1 MRSIPGAILLAIFSC
16 LTSQTSNAEVKIPYI
31 LSSNMVLQRN
41 MDINVWGWADAK
53 EKVTVHFNDAV
64 QSIRADKNG
73 KWLVTFPAM
82 KAGGPYDMKI
92 RGKNIIEL
100 SNILIGDVWICSGQ
114 SNMEWWLD
122 LLPVAEEVSAV
133 AENKNIRLFMAPKN
147 VQFSP
152 AEDILESEWQECNP
166 ETVLPF
172 SAVAYFFGK
181 MIQHEMNV
189 PVGLLGT
196 YWGGTNVETWISLE
210 AISQDP
216 DFDDTAEKLKDF
228 DAEEIIEKIQT
239 SRKIILE
246 NYVAEEPGIVEG
258 KAVWADPDL
267 DESGWAKMKIPG
279 LWESSELLGLD
290 GVVWFRYKFEL
301 SKEVAEKG
309 IRLELG
315 AIDDSDQTWVNGAKV
330 GETINE
336 FDADRI
342 YYVSAE
348 LLNEGTNVIAVR
360 VEDTGGG
367 GGFHGNPEKLKVVS
381 DDFTLSL
388 AGEWKFRVSP
398 SKLAMDSDLPISP
411 NSNPTLLFNGMIHP
425 LLNYPVNGAIW
436 YQGESN
442 AGQAYKYRSL
452 FPMMINDWR
461 NQWKQPDMPFFF
473 VQLANFMEPPVEP
486 GESTWAE
493 LREAQSMTLSL
504 PNTGMAVAIDIG
516 EADDIHPAN
525 KMDVG
530 KRLALAAMKV
540 AYGKDIEYSG
550 PIFQEMHIDGS
561 QAMLSFD
568 HAGSGLMCKDRYG
581 YLQGFSIAGA
591 DRVFH
596 WAKAH
601 IKGDKVWVYSEK
613 VKEPVAV
620 RYGWADNPDD
630 VNLYNMEGLP
640 ASPFRTDDWPGITEG
655 K

>member
-1 MRSIPGAILLAIFSC
+1 MRSIPGAILLAIFSI
-16 LTSQTSNAEVKIPYI
+16 LATQTTNAEVKIPYI

-41 MDINVWGWADAK
+41 QDINVWGWADAK

-64 QSIRADKNG
+64 KSIRADKDG

-92 RGKNIIEL
+92 RGRNIIEL
-100 SNILIGDVWICSGQ
+100 NNILIGDVWICSGQ
-114 SNMEWWLD
+114 SNMEWPLD
-122 LLPVAEEVSAV
+122 RLPVAEEVSAI
-133 AENKNIRLFMAPKN
+133 ADNENIRLFMTPKN
-147 VQFSP
+147 VQFTP
-152 AEDILESEWQECNP
+152 ADDILESEWQECNS

-196 YWGGTNVETWISLE
+196 YWGGTNVETWISLD

-216 DFDDTAEKLKDF
+216 DFADTAEKLKDF
-228 DAEEIIEKIQT
+228 DAEKELEKIEA
-239 SRKIILE
+239 SRKLILE
-246 NYVAEEPGIVEG
+246 NYVADEPGIVEG
-258 KAVWADPDL
+258 NAVWADPGL
-267 DESGWAKMKIPG
+267 DESAWAKMEIPG
-279 LWESSELLGLD
+279 LWESSGLLGLD

-301 SKEVAEKG
+301 SKEIAEKG
-309 IRLELG
+309 ISLELG

-330 GETINE
+330 GETINM
-336 FDADRI
+336 FDTDRV
-342 YYVSAE
+342 YNVPAE
-348 LLNEGTNVIAVR
+348 LLKEGINVIAVR

-367 GGFHGNPEKLKVVS
+367 GGFHGNSGKLKVVS

-388 AGEWKFRVSP
+388 AGDWKFRVSP

-425 LLNYPVNGAIW
+425 LLNYPVKGAIW

-442 AGQAYKYRSL
+442 AGRAYKYRSL

-461 NQWKQPDMPFFF
+461 NQWNQPDMPFFF

-516 EADDIHPAN
+516 EADNIHPVN

-540 AYGKDIEYSG
+540 AYGKDIEHSG
-550 PIFQEMHIDGS
+550 PVFKEMHINGS

-581 YLQGFSIAGA
+581 YLKGFSIAGA

-601 IKGDKVWVYSEK
+601 IKGDQVRVYSEK

-630 VNLYNMEGLP
+630 VNLYNKEGLP
-640 ASPFRTDDWPGITEG
+640 ASPFRTDDWPGLTQR

>member
-1 MRSIPGAILLAIFSC
+1 MRSIPGAILLAIFSI
-16 LTSQTSNAEVKIPYI
+16 LATQTTNAEVKIPYI

-41 MDINVWGWADAK
+41 QDINVWGLADAK

-64 QSIRADKNG
+64 KSIRADKDG

-92 RGKNIIEL
+92 RGRNIIEL
-100 SNILIGDVWICSGQ
+100 NNILIGDVWICSGQ
-114 SNMEWWLD
+114 SNMEWPLD
-122 LLPVAEEVSAV
+122 RLPVAEEVSAI
-133 AENKNIRLFMAPKN
+133 ADNENIRLFMTPKN
-147 VQFSP
+147 VQFTP
-152 AEDILESEWQECNP
+152 ADDILESEWQECNS

-196 YWGGTNVETWISLE
+196 YWGGTNVETWISLD

-216 DFDDTAEKLKDF
+216 DFADTAEKLKDF
-228 DAEEIIEKIQT
+228 DAEKELEKIEA
-239 SRKIILE
+239 SRKLILE
-246 NYVAEEPGIVEG
+246 NYVADEPGIVEG
-258 KAVWADPDL
+258 NAVWADPGL
-267 DESGWAKMKIPG
+267 DESAWAKMEIPG
-279 LWESSELLGLD
+279 LWESSGLLGLD

-301 SKEVAEKG
+301 SKEIAEKG
-309 IRLELG
+309 ISLELG

-330 GETINE
+330 GETINM
-336 FDADRI
+336 FDTDRV
-342 YYVSAE
+342 YNVPAE
-348 LLNEGTNVIAVR
+348 LLKEGINVIAVR

-367 GGFHGNPEKLKVVS
+367 GGFHGNSGKLKVVS

-388 AGEWKFRVSP
+388 AGDWKFRVSP

-425 LLNYPVNGAIW
+425 LLNYPVKGAIW

-442 AGQAYKYRSL
+442 AGRAYKYRSL

-461 NQWKQPDMPFFF
+461 NQWNQPDMPFFF

-516 EADDIHPAN
+516 EADNIHPVN

-540 AYGKDIEYSG
+540 AYGKDIEHSG
-550 PIFQEMHIDGS
+550 PVFKEMHINGS

-581 YLQGFSIAGA
+581 YLKGFSIAGA

-601 IKGDKVWVYSEK
+601 IKGDQVRVYSEK

-630 VNLYNMEGLP
+630 VNLYNKEGLP
-640 ASPFRTDDWPGITEG
+640 ASPFRTDDWPGLTQR

>member
-1 MRSIPGAILLAIFSC
+1 
-16 LTSQTSNAEVKIPYI
+16 
-31 LSSNMVLQRN
+31 
-41 MDINVWGWADAK
+41 
-53 EKVTVHFNDAV
+53 
-64 QSIRADKNG
+64 
-73 KWLVTFPAM
+73 M